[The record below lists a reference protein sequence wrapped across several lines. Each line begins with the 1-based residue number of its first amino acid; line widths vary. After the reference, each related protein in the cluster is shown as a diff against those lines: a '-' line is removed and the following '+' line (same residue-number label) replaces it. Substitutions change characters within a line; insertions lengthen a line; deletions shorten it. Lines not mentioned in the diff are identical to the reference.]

1 MALMVVR
8 TTVKLL
14 LAAVHERIQ
23 PILCVV
29 VNDGALE

>member
-14 LAAVHERIQ
+14 LAAVHERIATDL
-23 PILCVV
+23 IRR
-29 VNDGALE
+29 GK